1 MVLLRQICNQND
13 EDNCPTDAGC
23 GRFYCHTRVSSDPNG
38 EGCWTRC
45 KCSGYC
51 FRDLEDSDSTSDITD
66 TDIEDEDGIELDI
79 TEDAVDEDRS
89 NMAKASIRY
98 RFFSTQKSF
107 YDAELFCQ
115 DRLPHGHLAAL
126 TSLSIN
132 NQLAN
137 LVCHQHGQCTRTF
150 VGGERLQGNRF
161 KWTDGSPWRFT
172 NWMLGEPNNSG
183 SDENCIEIFHNGDR
197 RWNDINCRD
206 KKSFICSYRA

>member
-1 MVLLRQICNQND
+1 M
-13 EDNCPTDAGC
+13 EKDAGLD
-23 GRFYCHTRVSSDPNG
+23 VSALDTALG
-38 EGCWTRC
+38 
-45 KCSGYC
+45 
-51 FRDLEDSDSTSDITD
+51 DLEDSDSTSDITD

-206 KKSFICSYRA
+206 KSPSSVHIGHDVRLRKLVHCVCFLFSSFS